1 MLAVFLYYCSMYALV
16 DCNNF
21 FASCE
26 RVFRPQLQGKP
37 IAVLS
42 NNDGCVIARSNEVK
56 PFVPMGAPA
65 FKYKKVFKTNNVH
78 VFSSNYALYGDF
90 SNRVTSVLIE
100 YCPDIEI
107 YSIDESFLQF
117 NGYENH
123 NLNDYCLKMREDVFK
138 RTHIPVS
145 VGIGPTKALS
155 KVANRIA
162 KKFPERTQG
171 VYIIDSEEKKIK
183 ALKWLKIGDV
193 WGVGRRNAEKLK
205 RYGIHTAY
213 EFTQC
218 HDSWVRSKFS
228 VVGLRL
234 KKELEG
240 ESVLGLDDF
249 SKKKNIATTRTF
261 EQEYDDYDNLR
272 ERITT
277 FAITCAQKLRKQES
291 QAHAIMAFIY
301 TNGHKKE
308 QPQYYKSTV
317 VQIPDGS
324 NSDFV
329 ISKYAV
335 QALKAIYKEGY
346 SYKRAGV
353 VVMNLSDAKV
363 KQLNL
368 FSREKEDSKL
378 MQAMDHLRTQGFHLK
393 LASQDLQRTWK
404 MNQNHL
410 SRRYTTH
417 WNELLEV

>member
-1 MLAVFLYYCSMYALV
+1 MYALV

-26 RVFRPQLQGKP
+26 RVFRPDLQGKP

-56 PFVPMGAPA
+56 SYIPMGAPA
-65 FKYKKVFKTNNVH
+65 FKYKEIFKEKKVH

-90 SNRVTSVLIE
+90 SNRVVKILTR
-100 YCPDIEI
+100 YCPEIEV
-107 YSIDESFLQF
+107 YSIDESFLYF
-117 NGYENH
+117 KGFKHED
-123 NLNDYCLKMREDVFK
+123 LAEYCSEMRNEILQQ
-138 RTHIPVS
+138 THIPVS
-145 VGIGPTKALS
+145 VGLAPTKALA

-162 KKFPERTQG
+162 KKYPKQTEG
-171 VYIIDSEEKKIK
+171 VYILDTEEKRIK

-193 WGVGRRNAEKLK
+193 WGIGRRYKEKLQ
-205 RYGIHTAY
+205 RYGIHNAY
-213 EFTQC
+213 ELTKC

-228 VVGLRL
+228 IVGLRL

-261 EQEYDDYDNLR
+261 ETEYSDYDNLR
-272 ERITT
+272 ERVST
-277 FAITCAQKLRKQES
+277 FAVTCAKKLRKQES
-291 QAHAIMAFIY
+291 IAYSIMVFIY

-308 QPQYYKSTV
+308 TAQYYGSKV

-329 ISKYAV
+329 ISKYA
-335 QALKAIYKEGY
+335 LKALQMIYKEGY
-346 SYKRAGV
+346 AFKKAGV
-353 VVMNLSDAKV
+353 IVMNLKDSKT

-368 FSREKEDSKL
+368 FSQEKEDSKL
-378 MQAMDHLRTQGFHLK
+378 MQTMDYLRNQGFHIK

-410 SRRYTTH
+410 SKRYTTN

>member
-1 MLAVFLYYCSMYALV
+1 MYALV

-26 RVFRPQLQGKP
+26 RVFRPELKDKP

-65 FKYKKVFKTNNVH
+65 FKYKEIFQKNKVQ

-90 SNRVTSVLIE
+90 SSRVTSVLME
-100 YCPDIEI
+100 YCPDLEV
-107 YSIDESFLQF
+107 YSIDESFLKF
-117 NGYENH
+117 MGFENY
-123 NLNDYCLKMREDVFK
+123 NLYDYCLKMRKEVLK

-162 KKFPERTQG
+162 KKFPEQTKG
-171 VYIIDSEEKKIK
+171 VHVIDTEEKRIK

-193 WGVGRRNAEKLK
+193 WGIGRHTVKKLK
-205 RYGIHTAY
+205 KYGIYTAY
-213 EFTQC
+213 EFTKC
-218 HDSWVRSKFS
+218 HDSWIRSKFS

-240 ESVLGLDDF
+240 ESVLELEAF
-249 SKKKNIATTRTF
+249 TKKKNIATTRTF
-261 EQEYDDYDNLR
+261 ETEYNDYDNLR
-272 ERITT
+272 ERIST
-277 FAITCAQKLRKQES
+277 FAVTCAQKLRKQES
-291 QAHAIMAFIY
+291 QTHAVMVFLH

-308 QPQYYKSTV
+308 QSQYYKSIV

-329 ISKYAV
+329 VSKYA
-335 QALKAIYKEGY
+335 LKALSSIFKEGF
-346 SYKRAGV
+346 SYKKAGV
-353 VVMNLSDAKV
+353 IVMNLSDAKV
-363 KQLNL
+363 KQLNI
-368 FSREKEDSKL
+368 FSQDKEDSKL
-378 MQAMDHLRTQGFHLK
+378 MKAMDHLRNQGFHLK
-393 LASQDLQRTWK
+393 LASQDLKRTWK

-410 SRRYTTH
+410 SKRYTTH